1 MRKQYLLLCAFL
13 LLNTPGFALQADP
26 ETKILLIDAQTVS
39 GATEVE
45 GADNQQ
51 GADGYQVIINNSTVQ
66 DNLSPLHNSQVLGGG
81 TVYGTANDNKIE
93 ITDSTVNRNIVS
105 GQSTFGTQ
113 ANNNVVTINNSKL
126 NEGAPLSELTT
137 LSNYQVEHRYD
148 DQGQE
153 VYTLASMAGDTVQTA
168 GELTPQSSQYTIYGG
183 IVANGEASGNQ
194 IIITNSNGT
203 IGNNLIGG
211 YSPYLAE
218 THLHDNSVQVTNS
231 QVSGLIVGATS
242 LGMNWENS
250 VKDPLTNNNNSIL
263 ISGSQI
269 NDAIGAYGGLSTNGN
284 SIVLNDSVADNLY
297 GVSFGQ
303 NIFYM
308 GGQPATIENTAYNNS
323 VRLYNNSIALGNI
336 YGAQSHSVQANG
348 NVVELLTGSKAQGSV
363 YGVHM
368 SNALVQENDTTVS
381 WNTVQTAAENN
392 RVILNG
398 AEAGTATAEIAGAK
412 NLSGWAN
419 NNLVQITDSTATAAT
434 LAGGWAQHERQT
446 LTASGTQNFPSGQQ
460 DLSIGYQANTNTV
473 SAAGSTI
480 QANVYGGLVSRQEE
494 TNPNGTPDTTLSTA
508 WANLVHLDTSS
519 VTGDVYGG
527 AAMGD
532 YTSAKYNRLWLTN
545 TQVTGSVYGGFAQ
558 GANAA
563 AAWNQVILNNASVS
577 GDVYASSA
585 AQQEGNNT
593 VTLAGRTDIS
603 GTVYGG
609 GTNNQLTLLHFQSA
623 LPLHLNGFDRPYII
637 SGADTSVIFAQDVA
651 QANVYVQ
658 GIQDVNNHIMIRTP
672 DENSSFTLHSVDS
685 GVYTY
690 SLTPTALEDG
700 WTGWLLSGGFSMDR
714 AKSYARTSLAALA
727 LANAGDG
734 LLENALNSAAQNE
747 QETGTFLQTG
757 YENASHNTGSSIR
770 LHATTA
776 MAGLYAKT
784 GDMIGG
790 AYARYAY
797 GDYNTHP
804 VRTESYAYSWA
815 GGLFGAW
822 NATQRLQ
829 LLADARVG
837 WQSTSY
843 GGSAQTGASFD
854 YESVFTSFQTAAQYT
869 LCQELTADAR
879 LRWTHISGDSLTDNL
894 GEHIF
899 LSGSDSLLGSIGL
912 AYQPQALA
920 FGYFAPRL
928 KVELLHEFNG
938 RATAWVE
945 GYRVGGTSLRGTTG
959 RGTLGLQY
967 NHPKGFYADLS
978 GFWEGGQMEGWGV
991 KAQAALRF

>member
-51 GADGYQVIINNSTVQ
+51 GADGYQVIITNSTVQ

-93 ITDSTVNRNIVS
+93 ITDSTVNRNIVA

-168 GELTPQSSQYTIYGG
+168 GELTPEFAQYTVYGG
-183 IVANGEASGNQ
+183 TVANGEASGNQ
-194 IIITNSNGT
+194 IIVTNSNGT

-250 VKDPLTNNNNSIL
+250 ITDPLINNNNSIL

-336 YGAQSHSVQANG
+336 YGAQSHSVQAKG

-419 NNLVQITDSTATAAT
+419 NNLVQITDSTATAST

-519 VTGDVYGG
+519 VTGNVYGG

-563 AAWNQVILNNASVS
+563 AAWNQVILNNTSVS

-593 VTLAGRTDIS
+593 VTLAGQTDIS

-609 GTNNQLTLLHFQSA
+609 GTNNQLTLLNFQSA

-651 QANVYVQ
+651 QGNVYVQ
-658 GIQDVNNHIMIRTP
+658 GIQDVNSHIMIRTP
-672 DENSSFTLHSVDS
+672 DENSSFTLHATDS

-700 WTGWLLSGGFSMDR
+700 WTGWLLSGGFSMNR

-734 LLENALNSAAQNE
+734 LLENALNSAAQSE

-757 YENASHNTGSSIR
+757 Y
-770 LHATTA
+770 
-776 MAGLYAKT
+776 
-784 GDMIGG
+784 
-790 AYARYAY
+790 
-797 GDYNTHP
+797 
-804 VRTESYAYSWA
+804 
-815 GGLFGAW
+815 
-822 NATQRLQ
+822 
-829 LLADARVG
+829 
-837 WQSTSY
+837 
-843 GGSAQTGASFD
+843 
-854 YESVFTSFQTAAQYT
+854 
-869 LCQELTADAR
+869 
-879 LRWTHISGDSLTDNL
+879 
-894 GEHIF
+894 
-899 LSGSDSLLGSIGL
+899 
-912 AYQPQALA
+912 
-920 FGYFAPRL
+920 
-928 KVELLHEFNG
+928 
-938 RATAWVE
+938 
-945 GYRVGGTSLRGTTG
+945 
-959 RGTLGLQY
+959 
-967 NHPKGFYADLS
+967 
-978 GFWEGGQMEGWGV
+978 
-991 KAQAALRF
+991 